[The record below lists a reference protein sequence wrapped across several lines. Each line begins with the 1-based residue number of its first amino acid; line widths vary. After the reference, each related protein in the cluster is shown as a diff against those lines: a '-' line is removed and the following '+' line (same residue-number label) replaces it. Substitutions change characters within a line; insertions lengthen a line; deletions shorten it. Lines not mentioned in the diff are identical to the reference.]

1 MADTHCSFALLK
13 ALCSAISPP
22 SSNYWDWKTKYFQYS
37 LELAA
42 TKKHSLAQGTKKNM
56 LQERVDTPHLQHLF
70 LSKVL
75 ERYFGFLRNYRYV
88 VDSFYLFSSSLCL
101 EHEHVRTGSTA
112 AILLLWDKRVWQ
124 GIAKS
129 KNRLGVFDFSESL
142 LSSGLFT
149 LSLFVVKPYLF
160 CYCSS
165 GILFTASKQ
174 SSNWYRGRKSPVEIW
189 TFSPLSFRLA

>member
-22 SSNYWDWKTKYFQYS
+22 SSNYRDWKTKYFQYS

-42 TKKHSLAQGTKKNM
+42 TKKHSLAQGTKKKYAAGKGWHFNPHPTSNTFFFQRYWKDILVSWETTGMWLM
-56 LQERVDTPHLQHLF
+56 LSTFSHLHT
-70 LSKVL
+70 
-75 ERYFGFLRNYRYV
+75 
-88 VDSFYLFSSSLCL
+88 SLCL
-101 EHEHVRTGSTA
+101 EHEHVRTGSIA

-149 LSLFVVKPYLF
+149 LSLFIVKPYLF
-160 CYCSS
+160 VL
-165 GILFTASKQ
+165 LFIWYSVYSK
-174 SSNWYRGRKSPVEIW
+174 
-189 TFSPLSFRLA
+189 